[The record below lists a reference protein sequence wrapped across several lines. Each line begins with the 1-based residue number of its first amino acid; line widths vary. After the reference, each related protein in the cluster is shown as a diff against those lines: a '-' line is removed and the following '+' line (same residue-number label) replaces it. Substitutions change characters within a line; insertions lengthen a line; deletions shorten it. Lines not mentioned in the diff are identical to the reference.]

1 MREAADAYAS
11 LIFDGCA
18 IKYEILLC
26 CQRQQ
31 SCFARPQNCTC
42 VRGRQGEAA
51 AERAVVNDSPVVKR
65 QAAAGGRCRLAAE
78 VKK

>member
-1 MREAADAYAS
+1 MYFR
-11 LIFDGCA
+11 
-18 IKYEILLC
+18 IKQIMHIKK
-26 CQRQQ
+26 
-31 SCFARPQNCTC
+31 FARESLPC

-65 QAAAGGRCRLAAE
+65 QASAGGRCRLAAE

>member
-1 MREAADAYAS
+1 MNYADNAYKIGRRVC
-11 LIFDGCA
+11 LP
-18 IKYEILLC
+18 
-26 CQRQQ
+26 R
-31 SCFARPQNCTC
+31 
-42 VRGRQGEAA
+42 VWGRQGEAA

>member
-1 MREAADAYAS
+1 MRYLHCLPSPHRLMQRVSGAPTHS
-11 LIFDGCA
+11 L
-18 IKYEILLC
+18 
-26 CQRQQ
+26 
-31 SCFARPQNCTC
+31 PC

>member
-1 MREAADAYAS
+1 MV
-11 LIFDGCA
+11 
-18 IKYEILLC
+18 
-26 CQRQQ
+26 Q
-31 SCFARPQNCTC
+31 SAVSTRVCLPR
-42 VRGRQGEAA
+42 VGGRQGEAA

>member
-1 MREAADAYAS
+1 MPTCARDRQYVTTAEQTKQCRITLIMQSADSARES
-11 LIFDGCA
+11 L
-18 IKYEILLC
+18 
-26 CQRQQ
+26 
-31 SCFARPQNCTC
+31 PC
-42 VRGRQGEAA
+42 VGGRQGEAA

>member
-1 MREAADAYAS
+1 MV
-11 LIFDGCA
+11 
-18 IKYEILLC
+18 
-26 CQRQQ
+26 Q
-31 SCFARPQNCTC
+31 SAVSARVCPPR
-42 VRGRQGEAA
+42 VGGRQGEAA